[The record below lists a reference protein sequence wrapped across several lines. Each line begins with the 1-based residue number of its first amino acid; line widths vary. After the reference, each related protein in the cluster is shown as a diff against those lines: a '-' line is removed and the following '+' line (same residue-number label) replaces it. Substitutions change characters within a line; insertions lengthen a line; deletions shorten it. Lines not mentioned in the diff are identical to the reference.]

1 MSTSQDLSAL
11 TTSLHLL
18 RDGKRFDTDEGIQR
32 TIQRFNDLSVLL
44 QKVIRKELQ
53 ATA

>member
-1 MSTSQDLSAL
+1 MSSQDLSEL

-18 RDGKRFDTDEGIQR
+18 RDAKRFDTDKMIER
-32 TIQRFNDLSVLL
+32 TIQQFNDLSSLL
-44 QKVIRKELQ
+44 QKFIQKELQ

>member
-1 MSTSQDLSAL
+1 MSPQDLSEL

-18 RDGKRFDTDEGIQR
+18 RDGKRFDTDEGI
-32 TIQRFNDLSVLL
+32 TLAVQRFNALSALL
-44 QKVIRKELQ
+44 QKVIQKELQ